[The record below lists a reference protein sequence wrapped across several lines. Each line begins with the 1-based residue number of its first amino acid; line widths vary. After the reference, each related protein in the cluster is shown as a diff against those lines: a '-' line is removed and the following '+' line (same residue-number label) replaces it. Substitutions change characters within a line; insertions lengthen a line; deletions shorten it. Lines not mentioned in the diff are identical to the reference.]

1 MRRSLLLGVG
11 VLLLL
16 IMGAIWLGCGGG
28 RASSLAVNLTLTPIA
43 ASLNRGA
50 TAQITVTALDANN
63 VAVAA
68 PPLAF
73 HSSNPAAITVS
84 PAGLICAGQWDASFV
99 NCYACSNPDLI
110 TNQCPA
116 NGGNLLPLG
125 TANITATASTG
136 NVTITSSTVVV
147 TDHEAIDSVQV
158 SMSSS
163 IPGCTNSSA
172 TPPVTACVSQT
183 CVSQNGT
190 APFVLQAF
198 SHDPQACLRIT
209 GSTSTPC
216 QVPSDTVGSVN
227 WAVSPGQVATAD
239 ANLKTATNPVCI
251 TASAPGQGVVAG
263 SVGVAGSTVSGSSS
277 FLTCAL
283 CNIHVHQQ
291 NIPTPPDTET
301 SFTAPIGATV
311 PLVADVFDSNN
322 NPLTNTLAL
331 TWLTSQPALASV
343 SQSTSQGA
351 TVQAMAPGTASISAA
366 CLPPSCNVNF
376 VPLEPVYSD
385 NVVTA
390 TITGTTDSTVLVTTS
405 TPPANTSSSNNIVG
419 IDTTTNTAGTT
430 FILPENL
437 VVNSMVIS
445 PTGDP
450 VFLGTTCTAGTTIAA
465 NGLACSGLLR
475 FDPTVSTVPVP
486 TTTITGSVLTTDG
499 NRVVVSDPTTN
510 QVFIV
515 TAAGPSIE
523 ATPLI
528 NVSSLITPTGAT
540 ESGNTVTLTTTT
552 PHGLNAGQS
561 VLVAGVGVAGYNG
574 VYKVDSVIGDPAL
587 STSFTYTD
595 PNAGLAASGG
605 GYVTGGVSAAIAP
618 DASKIYIVTGQGSPQ
633 SPPGGTLHVYR
644 TGLPV
649 ISQQPQPPLKPL
661 SVDPTSTQ
669 AVSFFPTSLMAYIAN
684 FGVGVDDLVALS
696 PLPPSN
702 CNNDG
707 IVSSVAVGNSPTH
720 IAAIPNA
727 GLFPFGTSIPAM
739 VDANSPSIDEVD
751 VDASS
756 ASVCPLAL
764 TNSSTPNGFT
774 VNGSVINSFTAEQ
787 LLVTPNSQLAIIL
800 TSDQGVLV
808 YNLGTKQTSVITLAG
823 TPAPQPLSGGVT
835 PDSANLYVGA
845 TDGKVHRID
854 LTKPPPA
861 DAQSIAVSLC
871 PSVTAGCNPDFVVV
885 RPVATVATLTSLSIT
900 APGNATPNAPRLN
913 VGGTQQ
919 FKATGTFSDKTTRDM
934 TNFVTWAS
942 SNQVVAVIGIN
953 TAVTPPLTT
962 PGLARALATGTTTI
976 SATSAGVTGSI
987 GLTVQ

>member
-1 MRRSLLLGVG
+1 MRRSLLLGIG

-28 RASSLAVNLTLTPIA
+28 RASTMAVNLTLTPIA

-50 TAQITVTALDANN
+50 TAQIAVTALDANN

-116 NGGNLLPLG
+116 NGGNVLPLG

-136 NVTITSSTVVV
+136 NVTITSNTVVV
-147 TDHEAIDSVQV
+147 TDHEPIDSVQV
-158 SMSSS
+158 SMSGSN
-163 IPGCTNSSA
+163 PTCA
-172 TPPVTACVSQT
+172 APVTA

-190 APFVLQAF
+190 APFTLQAF
-198 SHDPQACLRIT
+198 SHDPQACARL
-209 GSTSTPC
+209 GYASTPC
-216 QVPSDTVGSVN
+216 PVPSDTVGSVN
-227 WAVSPGQVATAD
+227 WAVSPGQVATTD
-239 ANLKTATNPVCI
+239 AAIHTATDPVCV

-263 SVGVAGSTVSGSSS
+263 SVGVAGSTVSGSSA
-277 FLTCAL
+277 FLTCAVAS
-283 CNIHVHQQ
+283 IHVHQQ
-291 NIPTPPDTET
+291 NTPTPPDTET
-301 SFTAPIGATV
+301 SFTAPIGGTV

-322 NPLTNTLAL
+322 NPVTNTLAL
-331 TWLTSQPALASV
+331 TWLTSQPALAGV

-351 TVQAMAPGTASISAA
+351 TVQALAPGTASISAA

-390 TITGTTDSTVLVTTS
+390 NITGTTDSTVLATTS
-405 TPPANTSSSNNIVG
+405 TPPANTSSSNNIVS

-430 FILPENL
+430 FTLPENL
-437 VVNSMVIS
+437 VVNSMVIA

-475 FDPTVSTVPVP
+475 FDPTVGTVPGP

-499 NRVVVSDPTTN
+499 NRVVVSDPTTS

-515 TAAGPSIE
+515 TAAGPSVE

-528 NVSSLITPTGAT
+528 NVSSLIAPSTAAPPGAT
-540 ESGNTVTLTTTT
+540 ESGTTVTLTTTT
-552 PHGLNAGQS
+552 PHGLAAGQS
-561 VLVAGVGVAGYNG
+561 VIVAGVGVAGYNG
-574 VYKVDSVIGDPAL
+574 VYKVDSVIGDPTS

-618 DASKIYIVTGQGSPQ
+618 DASKIFIVTGQGSPQ

-649 ISQQPQPPLKPL
+649 ISKQR
-661 SVDPTSTQ
+661 SGGVESIAPTSTQ

-684 FGVGVDDLVALS
+684 SGAGVDDLVALS
-696 PLPPSN
+696 PLPPDN
-702 CNNDG
+702 CNNDD
-707 IVSSVAVGNSPTH
+707 IVSSIAVGNSPTH
-720 IAAIPNA
+720 IAAIPNT
-727 GLFPFGTSIPAM
+727 GLSPFSTSIPAM
-739 VDANSPSIDEVD
+739 VDANSPNIDEID
-751 VDASS
+751 VEASS

-764 TNSSTPNGFT
+764 TKLTSTPNGFT
-774 VNGSVINSFTAEQ
+774 GVNSFTAKQ
-787 LLVTPNSQLAIIL
+787 LLVTPNSKLAIIL

-808 YNLGTKQTSVITLAG
+808 YNVGSPPPNTSVVTLTG
-823 TPAPQPLSGGVT
+823 SPAPQPLSGGVT
-835 PDSANLYVGA
+835 PDSASLYVGA
-845 TDGKVHRID
+845 SDGKVHRID
-854 LTKPPPA
+854 LTKTPPA

-871 PSVTAGCNPDFVVV
+871 PSVPPGCNPDFVVV
-885 RPVATVATLTSLSIT
+885 RPVATVATLTSLAIT
-900 APGNATPNAPRLN
+900 APGNATPNAPKLN